1 MTNKPR
7 DAQTN
12 DNHHYNCPNDSDHVS
27 TSGPGNIDVII
38 PAQLLEFGP
47 GAARALLHLL
57 VEAHRKRI
65 TKNEQPTEEV

>member
-1 MTNKPR
+1 
-7 DAQTN
+7 
-12 DNHHYNCPNDSDHVS
+12 
-27 TSGPGNIDVII
+27 
-38 PAQLLEFGP
+38 LEFGP